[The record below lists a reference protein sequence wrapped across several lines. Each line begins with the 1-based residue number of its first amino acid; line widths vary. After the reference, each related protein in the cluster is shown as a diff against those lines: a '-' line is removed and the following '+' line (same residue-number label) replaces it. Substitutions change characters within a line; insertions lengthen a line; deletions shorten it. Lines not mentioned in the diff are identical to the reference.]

1 MTEDLLTSGKICRRC
16 KEDWPPDSEFYWRP
30 SDTICRA
37 CQYEQ
42 RLERTAREQ
51 ANPELRAKKLAQ
63 SAESRARAKMKAT
76 TP

>member
-1 MTEDLLTSGKICRRC
+1 MTEDLPTSGKICRRC
-16 KEDWPPDSEFYWRP
+16 KEDWPPDNEFYWRTT
-30 SDTICRA
+30 DTMCRA

-63 SAESRARAKMKAT
+63 NKAYKERQKAT
-76 TP
+76 S

>member
-16 KEDWPPDSEFYWRP
+16 KEDWPPDNEFYWRP
-30 SDTICRA
+30 TDTMCRA

-51 ANPELRAKKLAQ
+51 ANPELRAKKLANQ
-63 SAESRARAKMKAT
+63 QAWRERQKAT
-76 TP
+76 S